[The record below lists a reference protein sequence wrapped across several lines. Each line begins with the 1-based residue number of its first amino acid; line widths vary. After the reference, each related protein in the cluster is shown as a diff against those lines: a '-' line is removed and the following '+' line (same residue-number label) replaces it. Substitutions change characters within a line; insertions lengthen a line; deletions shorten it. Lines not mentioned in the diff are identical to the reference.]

1 MPEATLF
8 ACPSCRANLE
18 PAAADELRCPADGLR
33 FQRVDGIWRLLLD
46 KRAAFFEPFIRD
58 YETVRRAEGRGSDD
72 KAYYANLPYDD
83 LSGRMPADWRIRAS
97 SFDVFLKR
105 VLAPLERRA
114 KALRILDL
122 GAGNGWLSNRLALRG
137 HAVAAV
143 DLMTND
149 FDGLGCH
156 RFYDSTFIPVQA
168 EFDRLPFRDAS
179 GDIVIFNASLH
190 YSADVAA
197 TLAEALRALD
207 QAGTL
212 VILDSPVYR
221 NAASG
226 ALMVHERE
234 SRFTRQYG
242 FPSNSLRSE
251 NYLTYVRL
259 EELGSAL
266 NLEWKLITPFYGLRW
281 AIRPVLS
288 ALSGRREPAKF
299 HVVIARRKRTNPR

>member
-1 MPEATLF
+1 MPGKIILV
-8 ACPSCRANLE
+8 CPRCRAALE
-18 PAAADELRCPADGLR
+18 ETAPDELRCPADGLR

-46 KRAAFFEPFIRD
+46 ERAAFFEPFIRD
-58 YETVRRAEGRGSDD
+58 YETVRRAEGRGSGD
-72 KAYYANLPYDD
+72 KAYYVNLPYHD

-105 VLAPLERRA
+105 VLAPLERPA
-114 KALRILDL
+114 KALRVLDL

-156 RFYDSTFIPVQA
+156 RFYDSAFIPVQA

-190 YSADVAA
+190 YSVDVAA

-242 FPSNSLRSE
+242 FPSNGLRSE

-259 EELGSAL
+259 EELGRAL

-281 AIRPVLS
+281 AIRPILS
-288 ALSGRREPAKF
+288 ALLGHREPAKF
-299 HVVIARRKRTNPR
+299 HVVIARRKRMKPR